1 MESVKTGKTN
11 KVGKNTEMAHT
22 KTNKETHFKQV
33 SAITNRIRS
42 IGGIFTKI
50 AKKVRELVKKHPKKS
65 SAALVVLTPVACKRA
80 KELDDKVQDKSKQ
93 AEKENKINWWKYS
106 GLTIATSLLLA
117 ACSAGDIDKQ
127 IELEQEKQKTE
138 QEKKEAENARDRAN
152 KSEIELEQE
161 RQKTNKSGIELA
173 NSQIKAEQERQKTE
187 QEKQKANKSEIEL
200 EQQKQ
205 KTINTQRDL
214 IKEQK
219 DFIKETEQNCQEKHG
234 QLFIK
239 RARIK
244 TGITTGIAIEI
255 EAECKTPKPT
265 KTNQTPIQP
274 KHLPNSKHPHSQ
286 RGSKAQELIA
296 YLLFEQ
302 KDFIIETEQK
312 CQEKHN
318 QFFIKKAGIKGGA
331 IEVEAECKTPKPT
344 KTNQTPIQPKHLPN
358 SKQPH
363 SQRGSK
369 AQELI
374 AYLQKELESLPY
386 SQKAIAKQV
395 DFYKPSSIAYLELDP
410 RDFKVTE
417 EWQNE
422 NLKIRSKAQAKMLEM
437 RKPQANL
444 SPSQSFLFVQRIF
457 ADINKEIEAAANT
470 EKKAEK
476 VGYGY
481 SKRV

>member
-1 MESVKTGKTN
+1 MKTGKTN
-11 KVGKNTEMAHT
+11 KVGKNTEMANT
-22 KTNKETHFKQV
+22 KTNKGTHFKQV

-50 AKKVRELVKKHPKKS
+50 AKKVRELFKKHPKKS
-65 SAALVVLTPVACKRA
+65 NVALVVLTHVACKKA

-93 AEKENKINWWKYS
+93 AEKENQINWWKYS
-106 GLTIATSLLLA
+106 GLTIVTSLLLA
-117 ACSAGDIDKQ
+117 ACSTGDIDKQ
-127 IELEQEKQKTE
+127 IELEQEKQKANKSGIELEQQRQKTE
-138 QEKKEAENARDRAN
+138 QEKQKAN

-173 NSQIKAEQERQKTE
+173 NNQIKAEQERQKTE

-239 RARIK
+239 KTRIK

-255 EAECKTPKPT
+255 
-265 KTNQTPIQP
+265 
-274 KHLPNSKHPHSQ
+274 
-286 RGSKAQELIA
+286 
-296 YLLFEQ
+296 
-302 KDFIIETEQK
+302 
-312 CQEKHN
+312 
-318 QFFIKKAGIKGGA
+318 
-331 IEVEAECKTPKPT
+331 EAECKTPKPT

-444 SPSQSFLFVQRIF
+444 SPSQSLLFVQKIF

-476 VGYGY
+476 AGYGY

>member
-1 MESVKTGKTN
+1 MESIKKGKTN
-11 KVGKNTEMAHT
+11 KVGKNTETADT
-22 KTNKETHFKQV
+22 KANKETHFKQA
-33 SAITNRIRS
+33 SAITNTIRS
-42 IGGIFTKI
+42 IGGFFTKI
-50 AKKVRELVKKHPKKS
+50 MKRVRELVKKHPKKS
-65 SAALVVLTPVACKRA
+65 RAALVVLTHVTCKKA

-93 AEKENKINWWKYS
+93 AEKENQINWWKYS
-106 GLTIATSLLLA
+106 GLTIAASLLLA
-117 ACSAGDIDKQ
+117 ACSVGDIDKQ
-127 IELEQEKQKTE
+127 IELE

-152 KSEIELEQE
+152 KSGIELEQE
-161 RQKTNKSGIELA
+161 KQKTNKSGIELA

-239 RARIK
+239 KARIK

-274 KHLPNSKHPHSQ
+274 KHLPNSK
-286 RGSKAQELIA
+286 
-296 YLLFEQ
+296 
-302 KDFIIETEQK
+302 
-312 CQEKHN
+312 
-318 QFFIKKAGIKGGA
+318 
-331 IEVEAECKTPKPT
+331 
-344 KTNQTPIQPKHLPN
+344 QPR
-358 SKQPH
+358 

-386 SQKAIAKQV
+386 SQKAIARQV

-410 RDFKVTE
+410 RDFNATE
-417 EWQNE
+417 EWQKE

-437 RKPQANL
+437 RHLKPDPQAHL
-444 SPSQSFLFVQRIF
+444 STSQSLLLVQKIF
-457 ADINKEIEAAANT
+457 ADVSKEIKVVANT
-470 EKKAEK
+470 EKKVEK
-476 VGYGY
+476 AGYGY
-481 SKRV
+481 SKRM

>member
-1 MESVKTGKTN
+1 MKTGKTN
-11 KVGKNTEMAHT
+11 KVGKNTEMANT
-22 KTNKETHFKQV
+22 KANKETHFKRV
-33 SAITNRIRS
+33 SAITNTLKS

-65 SAALVVLTPVACKRA
+65 KVALVVLTHAACKKA
-80 KELDDKVQDKSKQ
+80 KELDDKVQDRSKQ
-93 AEKENKINWWKYS
+93 AEKENQINWWKYS

-117 ACSAGDIDKQ
+117 ACSTGDIDKQ
-127 IELEQEKQKTE
+127 IELEQEKQKANKSGIELEQERQKTE
-138 QEKKEAENARDRAN
+138 QEKQKAN

-239 RARIK
+239 KTRIK

-255 EAECKTPKPT
+255 EAECKTPKP
-265 KTNQTPIQP
+265 
-274 KHLPNSKHPHSQ
+274 
-286 RGSKAQELIA
+286 A
-296 YLLFEQ
+296 
-302 KDFIIETEQK
+302 
-312 CQEKHN
+312 
-318 QFFIKKAGIKGGA
+318 
-331 IEVEAECKTPKPT
+331 

-410 RDFKVTE
+410 RDFKVAE

-437 RKPQANL
+437 RNSQAHL
-444 SPSQSFLFVQRIF
+444 STSQSLLFVQKIF
-457 ADINKEIEAAANT
+457 ADINKEIKAVANT

-476 VGYGY
+476 AGYGY

>member
-11 KVGKNTEMAHT
+11 KVGKNTETANT
-22 KTNKETHFKQV
+22 KTNKETHFKQA
-33 SAITNRIRS
+33 SAITNIIRS
-42 IGGIFTKI
+42 ISGFFTKI
-50 AKKVRELVKKHPKKS
+50 MKRVRELIKKHPEKS
-65 SAALVVLTPVACKRA
+65 NAALVVLTHVACKKA

-93 AEKENKINWWKYS
+93 AEKENQINWWKYS

-117 ACSAGDIDKQ
+117 ACSTGDIDKQ
-127 IELEQEKQKTE
+127 IELEQEKQKANKSGIELEQERQKTE
-138 QEKKEAENARDRAN
+138 QEKQKAN

-239 RARIK
+239 KTRIK

-255 EAECKTPKPT
+255 
-265 KTNQTPIQP
+265 
-274 KHLPNSKHPHSQ
+274 
-286 RGSKAQELIA
+286 
-296 YLLFEQ
+296 
-302 KDFIIETEQK
+302 
-312 CQEKHN
+312 
-318 QFFIKKAGIKGGA
+318 
-331 IEVEAECKTPKPT
+331 EAECKTPKPT

-417 EWQNE
+417 EWQKE

-437 RKPQANL
+437 RNPQAHL
-444 SPSQSFLFVQRIF
+444 STSQSLLFVQKIF
-457 ADINKEIEAAANT
+457 ADINKEIKVVANT

-476 VGYGY
+476 AGYGY
-481 SKRV
+481 SKGM

>member
-1 MESVKTGKTN
+1 MESVKTAKTN
-11 KVGKNTEMAHT
+11 KVGKNTEMANA
-22 KTNKETHFKQV
+22 KTNKETHFKQA
-33 SAITNRIRS
+33 SAITNTLRS

-50 AKKVRELVKKHPKKS
+50 VKKVRELFKKHPKKS
-65 SAALVVLTPVACKRA
+65 RAALVVLTHVACKKA

-93 AEKENKINWWKYS
+93 AEKENQINWWKYS

-117 ACSAGDIDKQ
+117 ACNAGDIDKQ
-127 IELEQEKQKTE
+127 IELEQEKQK
-138 QEKKEAENARDRAN
+138 AN
-152 KSEIELEQE
+152 KSGIELEQERQKTNKSGIELEQQRQKTEQE

-239 RARIK
+239 KARIK

-255 EAECKTPKPT
+255 EAECKTPKP
-265 KTNQTPIQP
+265 
-274 KHLPNSKHPHSQ
+274 
-286 RGSKAQELIA
+286 A
-296 YLLFEQ
+296 
-302 KDFIIETEQK
+302 
-312 CQEKHN
+312 
-318 QFFIKKAGIKGGA
+318 
-331 IEVEAECKTPKPT
+331 
-344 KTNQTPIQPKHLPN
+344 TNQTPIQPKHLPN

-410 RDFKVTE
+410 RDFKVAE
-417 EWQNE
+417 EWQKE

-437 RKPQANL
+437 RNPQAHL
-444 SPSQSFLFVQRIF
+444 SASQSLLFVQKIF
-457 ADINKEIEAAANT
+457 ADINKEIKIVANT

-476 VGYGY
+476 AGYGY

>member
-22 KTNKETHFKQV
+22 KTNKEAHFKRV
-33 SAITNRIRS
+33 GAITNILRS
-42 IGGIFTKI
+42 IGGIFIKI
-50 AKKVRELVKKHPKKS
+50 VNKVRELFKKHPKKS
-65 SAALVVLTPVACKRA
+65 NVALVVLTHVACKRA

-93 AEKENKINWWKYS
+93 AEKENQINWWKYS

-117 ACSAGDIDKQ
+117 ACSTGDIDKQ
-127 IELEQEKQKTE
+127 IELEQEKQKANKSGIELEQERQKTE
-138 QEKKEAENARDRAN
+138 QEKQKAN

-239 RARIK
+239 KTRIK
-244 TGITTGIAIEI
+244 TGITTGIAIE
-255 EAECKTPKPT
+255 
-265 KTNQTPIQP
+265 
-274 KHLPNSKHPHSQ
+274 
-286 RGSKAQELIA
+286 
-296 YLLFEQ
+296 
-302 KDFIIETEQK
+302 
-312 CQEKHN
+312 
-318 QFFIKKAGIKGGA
+318 
-331 IEVEAECKTPKPT
+331 VEAECKTPKPA
-344 KTNQTPIQPKHLPN
+344 KTNQTPKEPKHLPN
-358 SKQPH
+358 SKQPY

-369 AQELI
+369 AQEFI
-374 AYLQKELESLPY
+374 AYLQKELEFLPY
-386 SQKAIAKQV
+386 SQKAIVKQV
-395 DFYKPSSIAYLELDP
+395 NFYRPSSIAYLELDP

-437 RKPQANL
+437 RHLKPDSQAHL
-444 SPSQSFLFVQRIF
+444 STSQSLLFVQKIF
-457 ADINKEIEAAANT
+457 ADISKEIEAAANT

-476 VGYGY
+476 AGYGY

>member
-11 KVGKNTEMAHT
+11 KVGKNTEMANT
-22 KTNKETHFKQV
+22 KANKETHFKQV
-33 SAITNRIRS
+33 SAITNTIRS
-42 IGGIFTKI
+42 IGGFFTKI

-65 SAALVVLTPVACKRA
+65 KAALVVLTHAACKRA

-93 AEKENKINWWKYS
+93 AEKENQINWWKYL

-117 ACSAGDIDKQ
+117 ACNVGDIDKQ
-127 IELEQEKQKTE
+127 IELEQEKQKANKSGIELEQERQKTE
-138 QEKKEAENARDRAN
+138 QERQKTN

-187 QEKQKANKSEIEL
+187 QEKQKANKSAIEL

-239 RARIK
+239 KARIK

-255 EAECKTPKPT
+255 EAECKTPKPA
-265 KTNQTPIQP
+265 KTNQTPIQ
-274 KHLPNSKHPHSQ
+274 S
-286 RGSKAQELIA
+286 E
-296 YLLFEQ
+296 
-302 KDFIIETEQK
+302 
-312 CQEKHN
+312 
-318 QFFIKKAGIKGGA
+318 
-331 IEVEAECKTPKPT
+331 
-344 KTNQTPIQPKHLPN
+344 HLPN
-358 SKQPH
+358 SKQPR

-386 SQKAIAKQV
+386 SQKAIVKQV
-395 DFYKPSSIAYLELDP
+395 NFYKPSSIAYLELDP
-410 RDFKVTE
+410 RDFNATE
-417 EWQNE
+417 EWQKE

-437 RKPQANL
+437 RNPQAHL
-444 SPSQSFLFVQRIF
+444 PTSQSLLFVQKIF
-457 ADINKEIEAAANT
+457 ADINKEIKVVANT

-476 VGYGY
+476 AGYGY
-481 SKRV
+481 SKRM

>member
-11 KVGKNTEMAHT
+11 KVGKNTEMANT
-22 KTNKETHFKQV
+22 KANKETHFKQV
-33 SAITNRIRS
+33 SAITNTLRS
-42 IGGIFTKI
+42 IGGFFTKI
-50 AKKVRELVKKHPKKS
+50 VKKVRELFKKHPKKS
-65 SAALVVLTPVACKRA
+65 KVALVVLTHAACKRA

-106 GLTIATSLLLA
+106 RLTIATSLLLA
-117 ACSAGDIDKQ
+117 ACSTGDIDKQ
-127 IELEQEKQKTE
+127 IELEQEKQKANKSGIELEQERQKTE
-138 QEKKEAENARDRAN
+138 QEKQKAN

-239 RARIK
+239 KARIK

-274 KHLPNSKHPHSQ
+274 KHLPNSK
-286 RGSKAQELIA
+286 
-296 YLLFEQ
+296 
-302 KDFIIETEQK
+302 
-312 CQEKHN
+312 
-318 QFFIKKAGIKGGA
+318 
-331 IEVEAECKTPKPT
+331 
-344 KTNQTPIQPKHLPN
+344 
-358 SKQPH
+358 QPH

-369 AQELI
+369 AQEFI

-395 DFYKPSSIAYLELDP
+395 NFYRPSSIAYLELDP

-437 RKPQANL
+437 RNPQAHL
-444 SPSQSFLFVQRIF
+444 STSQSLLFVQKIF
-457 ADINKEIEAAANT
+457 ADINKEIKVVANT

-476 VGYGY
+476 AGYGY
-481 SKRV
+481 SKRM

>member
-1 MESVKTGKTN
+1 MESVKTGRTN
-11 KVGKNTEMAHT
+11 KVGKNAETANT
-22 KTNKETHFKQV
+22 KANKGTHFKQV
-33 SAITNRIRS
+33 SAITNTLRS

-50 AKKVRELVKKHPKKS
+50 AKKVRELIKKHPEKS
-65 SAALVVLTPVACKRA
+65 SAALVVLTHVACKRA

-93 AEKENKINWWKYS
+93 AEKENQINWWKYS

-138 QEKKEAENARDRAN
+138 QEEQKTEQEKQKTSNIETNNQIKVEQEKQKTSNIETNNQIKVEQEQQKTEQEKKEAENARDRAN
-152 KSEIELEQE
+152 KSGMELEQE
-161 RQKTNKSGIELA
+161 RQKT
-173 NSQIKAEQERQKTE
+173 IKT
-187 QEKQKANKSEIEL
+187 
-200 EQQKQ
+200 
-205 KTINTQRDL
+205 
-214 IKEQK
+214 QK
-219 DFIKETEQNCQEKHG
+219 DFIKYVEQNCQENHG
-234 QLFIK
+234 RFLIEK
-239 RARIK
+239 GGTKAGIG
-244 TGITTGIAIEI
+244 GITI
-255 EAECKTPKPT
+255 EAEAKCKTPKP
-265 KTNQTPIQP
+265 
-274 KHLPNSKHPHSQ
+274 
-286 RGSKAQELIA
+286 A
-296 YLLFEQ
+296 
-302 KDFIIETEQK
+302 
-312 CQEKHN
+312 
-318 QFFIKKAGIKGGA
+318 
-331 IEVEAECKTPKPT
+331 

-369 AQELI
+369 TQELI

-437 RKPQANL
+437 RNPQAHL
-444 SPSQSFLFVQRIF
+444 STSQSLLFVQKIF
-457 ADINKEIEAAANT
+457 ADINKEIKVVANT

-476 VGYGY
+476 AGYGY
-481 SKRV
+481 SKRM

>member
-1 MESVKTGKTN
+1 MKLVKTGKTN
-11 KVGKNTEMAHT
+11 KVGKNAEMAHT
-22 KTNKETHFKQV
+22 KTNKEAHFKRV
-33 SAITNRIRS
+33 GAITNILRS

-50 AKKVRELVKKHPKKS
+50 VNKVRELVKKHPKKS
-65 SAALVVLTPVACKRA
+65 KVALVVLIHAACKRA

-93 AEKENKINWWKYS
+93 AEKENQINWWKYS
-106 GLTIATSLLLA
+106 GLTIAASLLLA

-127 IELEQEKQKTE
+127 IELEQEKQK
-138 QEKKEAENARDRAN
+138 AN
-152 KSEIELEQE
+152 KSGIELEQE
-161 RQKTNKSGIELA
+161 RQKTNKSGIELEQQRQKTEQEKQKTNKSGIELEQQRQKTEQEKQKTNKSEIELA
-173 NSQIKAEQERQKTE
+173 NSQIKAEQE
-187 QEKQKANKSEIEL
+187 
-200 EQQKQ
+200 KQ

-239 RARIK
+239 KTRIK

-255 EAECKTPKPT
+255 EAECKTPKP
-265 KTNQTPIQP
+265 
-274 KHLPNSKHPHSQ
+274 
-286 RGSKAQELIA
+286 A
-296 YLLFEQ
+296 
-302 KDFIIETEQK
+302 
-312 CQEKHN
+312 
-318 QFFIKKAGIKGGA
+318 
-331 IEVEAECKTPKPT
+331 

-417 EWQNE
+417 EWHNE

-444 SPSQSFLFVQRIF
+444 SPFQSFSILQNIV
-457 ADINKEIEAAANT
+457 ADINKGIEAAANT

-476 VGYGY
+476 AGYGY

>member
-1 MESVKTGKTN
+1 MESVKTAKTN
-11 KVGKNTEMAHT
+11 KVGKNAETADT
-22 KTNKETHFKQV
+22 KANKETHFKQV
-33 SAITNRIRS
+33 SAITNMIRS
-42 IGGIFTKI
+42 IGGFFTKI
-50 AKKVRELVKKHPKKS
+50 MKRVRGLVKKHPKKS
-65 SAALVVLTPVACKRA
+65 EAALVVLTHVACRKA

-93 AEKENKINWWKYS
+93 AEKENQINWWKYS

-117 ACSAGDIDKQ
+117 ACSVGDVSEQ

-152 KSEIELEQE
+152 KSGIELEQE
-161 RQKTNKSGIELA
+161 KQKTNKSGIELA

-187 QEKQKANKSEIEL
+187 QEKQKANKSAIEL

-239 RARIK
+239 KTRIK
-244 TGITTGIAIEI
+244 TGI
-255 EAECKTPKPT
+255 
-265 KTNQTPIQP
+265 
-274 KHLPNSKHPHSQ
+274 
-286 RGSKAQELIA
+286 
-296 YLLFEQ
+296 
-302 KDFIIETEQK
+302 
-312 CQEKHN
+312 
-318 QFFIKKAGIKGGA
+318 AGIA

-395 DFYKPSSIAYLELDP
+395 DFYRPSSIAYLELDP
-410 RDFKVTE
+410 RDFNVTE
-417 EWQNE
+417 EWQKE
-422 NLKIRSKAQAKMLEM
+422 NLKIRSKA
-437 RKPQANL
+437 
-444 SPSQSFLFVQRIF
+444 
-457 ADINKEIEAAANT
+457 
-470 EKKAEK
+470 
-476 VGYGY
+476 
-481 SKRV
+481 

>member
-1 MESVKTGKTN
+1 MKSVKTGRTN
-11 KVGKNTEMAHT
+11 KVGKNAETANT

-33 SAITNRIRS
+33 SAITNTLRS

-50 AKKVRELVKKHPKKS
+50 AKKVREPFKKHPKKS
-65 SAALVVLTPVACKRA
+65 NAALVVLTHVACKKA
-80 KELDDKVQDKSKQ
+80 KELDNKVQDKSKQ
-93 AEKENKINWWKYS
+93 AEKENQINWWKYS

-127 IELEQEKQKTE
+127 IELEQEK
-138 QEKKEAENARDRAN
+138 KEAENARDRAN
-152 KSEIELEQE
+152 KSGIELEQE

-239 RARIK
+239 KTRIK

-255 EAECKTPKPT
+255 EAECKTPKP
-265 KTNQTPIQP
+265 
-274 KHLPNSKHPHSQ
+274 
-286 RGSKAQELIA
+286 A
-296 YLLFEQ
+296 
-302 KDFIIETEQK
+302 
-312 CQEKHN
+312 
-318 QFFIKKAGIKGGA
+318 
-331 IEVEAECKTPKPT
+331 

-417 EWQNE
+417 EWQKE

-437 RKPQANL
+437 RNVKPYPQAHL
-444 SPSQSFLFVQRIF
+444 PTSQSLLFIQKIF
-457 ADINKEIEAAANT
+457 ADVNKEIEAVANT
-470 EKKAEK
+470 EKKVEK
-476 VGYGY
+476 AGYGY

>member
-1 MESVKTGKTN
+1 MKSVKTGKTN
-11 KVGKNTEMAHT
+11 KVSKNTEMANT

-33 SAITNRIRS
+33 SAITNTLRS

-50 AKKVRELVKKHPKKS
+50 VKKVRELFKKHPKKS
-65 SAALVVLTPVACKRA
+65 KVALVVLTYVACKRA

-93 AEKENKINWWKYS
+93 AEKENQINWWKYS

-117 ACSAGDIDKQ
+117 ACSTGDIDKQ
-127 IELEQEKQKTE
+127 IELEQEKQKANKSGIELEQQRQKTE
-138 QEKKEAENARDRAN
+138 QEKQKAN

-200 EQQKQ
+200 EQEKQ

-219 DFIKETEQNCQEKHG
+219 DFIKETEQNCQENHG

-239 RARIK
+239 KTRIK

-274 KHLPNSKHPHSQ
+274 KHLPNSK
-286 RGSKAQELIA
+286 
-296 YLLFEQ
+296 
-302 KDFIIETEQK
+302 
-312 CQEKHN
+312 
-318 QFFIKKAGIKGGA
+318 
-331 IEVEAECKTPKPT
+331 
-344 KTNQTPIQPKHLPN
+344 
-358 SKQPH
+358 QPH

-369 AQELI
+369 TQEFI

-386 SQKAIAKQV
+386 SQKAIVKQV

-417 EWQNE
+417 EWQKE

-437 RKPQANL
+437 RHLKPDPQARL
-444 SPSQSFLFVQRIF
+444 PTSQSLLFVQKIF
-457 ADINKEIEAAANT
+457 ADVNKEIKVVANT
-470 EKKAEK
+470 EKKVEK
-476 VGYGY
+476 AGYGY
-481 SKRV
+481 SKRM